1 MSELRL
7 ALRTLWKAR
16 AFTAVVVFSLALGI
30 GANSAIFGLADQILL
45 RLLPVREPRELVQL
59 RLEGGRV
66 GSQSGDG
73 VHTFSHPLYLALRDR
88 NTVLAGLTGQLVQP
102 ASLVGDDRS
111 ERVSVGLVAGN
122 FFDVLGVGP
131 HLGRVLHPDDD
142 RNKNAH
148 PVVVLQYHFWRNRFA
163 EAKNLVGGA
172 IRLNGTPF
180 TVIGIADPRFEGTD
194 SGIPTNAWVPV
205 MMKPVITPTWDEL
218 DNERYAWFY
227 LFGRLKPGVTRGE
240 AQASMRVL
248 YRQRQDEELQG
259 PLFQQ
264 FPDQRERFLKQT
276 FSLVPASRGMSNLR
290 ERFEQ
295 PLLVLQWLVALVLLI
310 ACANVA
316 SLLLA
321 RAAARQK
328 EIAIRVAL
336 GAPRARIVRQLLLES
351 LMLAVLGGAAGLVI
365 SLWLGVTL
373 VRFLPF
379 DPANLSLRAT
389 PDLRMLLFTAG
400 IAVVTA
406 LLFGLAPAV
415 QGSRVTP
422 GITLKGETR
431 GVAGGQGHVRLRKA
445 LVGLQIGLSTVLLVG
460 AGLFVRT
467 LQNLRSV
474 DLGFETERVVTFGVQ
489 PATVYDEARKR
500 QVFRT
505 LIESLAAVPGVKA
518 VGANRSR
525 LLTGGRWDSG
535 VTIPGVEPRD
545 GENPW
550 SFFNAVT
557 PGYFE
562 ALGIKV
568 KSGRDFTWDDWGA
581 ARERCLVNEALVGEY
596 LHGANPVGR
605 FMGQGRAA
613 ATDIEII
620 GVFANAR
627 YENVRGQIPRQT
639 FVSLGGSRMRTTSGV
654 NVYARTDRDP
664 RQLMSRLR
672 QEVQRVD
679 ANLVVS
685 DMRTLR
691 DQVDLRLSSERML
704 FFLST
709 AFALLATLLAVVGL
723 YGVLDFVVTRRTREI
738 GIRIALGALRGRVV
752 GLVLRETLLLF
763 VVGIGAGVA
772 AGLAGSRFIESQL
785 FGVEARDPWIFVASA
800 AALFAA
806 ALAASFI
813 PAWRAARID
822 PVRALRHE

>member
-16 AFTAVVVFSLALGI
+16 AFTVVVMSSLALGI

-45 RLLPVREPRELVQL
+45 RLLPVDDPRQLVQL
-59 RLEGGRV
+59 RLEGGRF
-66 GSQSGDG
+66 GSNSGDG
-73 VHTFSHPLYLALRDR
+73 THTFSHPLYLALRDR
-88 NTVLAGLTGQLVQP
+88 NTVLGGLTGQLIQP
-102 ASLVGDDRS
+102 ASLVGEDRN
-111 ERVSVGLVAGN
+111 ERISVGLVAGN
-122 FFDVLGVGP
+122 FFDVLGVRP
-131 HLGRVLHPDDD
+131 HLGRLLHADDD
-142 RNKNAH
+142 RLRNGH
-148 PVVVLQYHFWRNRFA
+148 PVAVLQYGFWRNRFA
-163 EAKNLVGGA
+163 GASEVVGSTL
-172 IRLNGTPF
+172 RLNGSPF
-180 TVIGIADPRFEGTD
+180 TVVGVADPRFEGTD
-194 SGIPTNAWVPV
+194 SGLPTNLWVPV
-205 MMKPVITPTWDEL
+205 MMKPTITPTWDEL
-218 DNERYAWFY
+218 DNERYSWFY
-227 LFGRLKPGVTRGE
+227 LFGRLKPGVTLDA
-240 AQASMRVL
+240 AQASLRVL
-248 YRQRQDEELQG
+248 YRQRQDEELEG
-259 PLFQQ
+259 SFFTR
-264 FPDQRERFLKQT
+264 FPDLKPRFLSQT
-276 FSLVPASRGMSNLR
+276 FLLIPASRGMSNLR
-290 ERFEQ
+290 DRFEQ
-295 PLLVLQWLVALVLLI
+295 PLLVLEGLVGLVLLI

-321 RAAARQK
+321 RAAARRK
-328 EIAIRVAL
+328 EMAIRAAL
-336 GAPRARIVRQLLLES
+336 GAPRGRLVRQLLLES
-351 LMLAVLGGAAGLVI
+351 LILAVAGGAAGLLV
-365 SLWLGVTL
+365 SAWLGRTL

-379 DPANLSLRAT
+379 DPATLSLSTA

-400 IAVVTA
+400 VTLLTA
-406 LLFGLAPAV
+406 LVFGLVPAL
-415 QGSRVTP
+415 QGSRVSP
-422 GITLKGETR
+422 ALTLKDET
-431 GVAGGQGHVRLRKA
+431 GAVAGGHGHVRLRKA

-489 PATVYDEARKR
+489 PATVYDETRKR
-500 QVFRT
+500 QVFRS

-568 KSGRDFTWDDWGA
+568 KSGRDFTWNDWGA
-581 ARERCLVNEALVGEY
+581 AQERCLVNEALVGEY
-596 LHGANPVGR
+596 LDGANPVGR

-613 ATDIEII
+613 AADIEII
-620 GVFANAR
+620 GVFANTR

-639 FVSLGGSRMRTTSGV
+639 FVSLGGKRMRTTSGV
-654 NVYARTDRDP
+654 TVYARTDRDP
-664 RQLMSRLR
+664 RQLMPRLR
-672 QEVQRVD
+672 QEVRAVD

-709 AFALLATLLAVVGL
+709 AFAVLATLLAVVGL
-723 YGVLDFVVTRRTREI
+723 YGVLDFIVTRRTREI

-763 VVGIGAGVA
+763 VVGIGAGVV
-772 AGLAGSRFIESQL
+772 AGLAGSRLIESQL
-785 FGVEARDPWIFVASA
+785 FGVEARDPLIFVASA
-800 AALFAA
+800 ASLFAA
-806 ALAASFI
+806 ALAAGLI